1 MMDVFNGTSPKPTV
15 LIVDDEPLVRMTI
28 ADMLR
33 LGGFDVLEAGAGA
46 QALQLLAAERPVAAV
61 VTDVRMPGMDG
72 VDLSHRMRASYPV
85 MPIVLVSGDTRPDAA
100 LLPTGTRYIRKPTNL
115 RELIAT
121 VFQAIGSRPQ

>member
-1 MMDVFNGTSPKPTV
+1 MMDALNGTSPKPKV

-33 LGGFDVLEAGAGA
+33 SGGFDVFEAAAGA
-46 QALQLLAAERPVAAV
+46 QVLQLLAAERPVAAL

-72 VDLSHRMRASYPV
+72 VDLSHRVREAHPQ

-100 LLPTGTRYIRKPTNL
+100 LLPAGTRYLRKPPSS
-115 RELIAT
+115 RELITA
-121 VFQAIGSRPQ
+121 VFQAIAAMT